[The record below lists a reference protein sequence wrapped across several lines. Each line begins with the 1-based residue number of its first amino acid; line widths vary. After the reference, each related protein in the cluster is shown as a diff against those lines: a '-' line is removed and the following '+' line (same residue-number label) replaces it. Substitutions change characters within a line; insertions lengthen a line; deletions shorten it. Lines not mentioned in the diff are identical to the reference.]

1 MNFRGHVARSVRT
14 IGTANAVKPA
24 NRGSL
29 TPRLTLIGTGTLAV
43 LVFTMPGQ
51 TAECAAGGGA
61 GYGESSVGS
70 GADND
75 DAEISKEVDEV
86 EALINNTV
94 GPLITKLG
102 YGGVMGMCSG
112 YALKKVGKIA
122 AFFVGLGFVGFQIAQ
137 YQGLIQIDYLE
148 VEKKVTKVLD
158 ADGDGKL
165 TTKDLIMW
173 WRQLKGILT
182 HSLPSAGGFS
192 SGFALGVYYG

>member
-1 MNFRGHVARSVRT
+1 M
-14 IGTANAVKPA
+14 
-24 NRGSL
+24 
-29 TPRLTLIGTGTLAV
+29 GTGTLAV
-43 LVFTMPGQ
+43 LVWTMPGQ
-51 TAECAAGGGA
+51 TAECAAGASA

-192 SGFALGVYYG
+192 SGFALGVYSG